1 MTINLLSYKIRHF
14 IYKLIHFISR
24 LLLIKNKS
32 KYDIVIVKPDALGDF
47 TIFSPFLQSLLDNE
61 YSNKNVLFIG
71 NEACKDLATVFN
83 FSSNLNFLWLERK
96 KFNRNLL
103 YRFFKELELQ
113 KIHCDIVK
121 CPIYQEDEFVTEYII
136 RGISSQK
143 KVTMRL
149 DPSHFNT
156 SINKHI
162 YTDIILSSERCFFE
176 IDAHN
181 KFLYEVNKSA
191 LKAAKKPLLKLEK
204 FKALDLPDLY
214 YVVFIGATEYK
225 RRWSPHNFIRLSN
238 KLQKV
243 YKGTP
248 VFCGAT
254 DDVNRLIESE
264 LNHQIKGINLVGK
277 TSMSQLVSIISDAD
291 FLVSNESCAPHIAY
305 ISGCNTSYVI
315 SNGNHLGR
323 FCPYPDSIYPGYNLL
338 LPPEIIEMSSGDIS
352 SNDLYY
358 NGSIININ
366 SISVTTVFKK
376 IMEAL

>member
-1 MTINLLSYKIRHF
+1 
-14 IYKLIHFISR
+14 
-24 LLLIKNKS
+24 
-32 KYDIVIVKPDALGDF
+32 VKPDALGDF
-47 TIFSPFLQSLLDNE
+47 TIFSPFLQSLVDNE
-61 YSNKNVLFIG
+61 YANKNVLFIG

-136 RGISSQK
+136 RGISSKK

-149 DPSHFNT
+149 DPSHFNA
-156 SINKHI
+156 SRHKQS
-162 YTDIILSSERCFFE
+162 YTDIILPSERCFFE
-176 IDAHN
+176 INAHS
-181 KFLYEVNKSA
+181 KFLFEVNKSA
-191 LKAAKKPLLKLEK
+191 LKTAKKPLLKLEK
-204 FKALDLPDLY
+204 FNAIDLPDPY
-214 YVVFIGATEYK
+214 YVVFIGATEHK
-225 RRWSPHNFIRLSN
+225 RRWSPDNFIRLSN

-243 YKGTP
+243 YQGTP
-248 VFCGAT
+248 VFCGAK
-254 DDVNRLIESE
+254 DDVNRFIESE
-264 LNHQIKGINLVGK
+264 LNHQINGINLIGK

-291 FLVSNESCAPHIAY
+291 FLISNESCAPHIAY

-338 LPPEIIEMSSGDIS
+338 LPPEITEMSSGDIAS
-352 SNDLYY
+352 DDLYY

-366 SISVTTVFKK
+366 SISVTTVFNK